1 LTFIKTAVD
10 DPGYPGVI
18 PREEAEMQLCEILV
32 HLDPSPRAQARL
44 DIAASLARQHG
55 AHLTALQVIDVAI
68 PVMAMADGGGGGAVI
83 AELMEQMRQ
92 SALAAGVNLK
102 AAFEAAL
109 AREGIMGEWRQVEG
123 TTPEILAL
131 HGRYADL
138 LVLGQDDPESD
149 SADLLETVLFDSG
162 RPVLAIPFA
171 GNFKSIGKRVLVGWN
186 ASREATRA
194 LHDALPLIAKAE
206 NTTVFL
212 ANPKRGLGAH
222 GEEPGADI
230 ARHLARHGLKVEV
243 AKAVADDVADSAL
256 LLNHASDMGADL
268 LVMGAYGHSRLRE
281 FILGGVTRSL
291 LREMTIPVL
300 LSH

>member
-1 LTFIKTAVD
+1 MK
-10 DPGYPGVI
+10 
-18 PREEAEMQLCEILV
+18 LCEILV
-32 HLDPSPRAQARL
+32 HLDQSPRAQSRL
-44 DIAASLARQHG
+44 DIAAELARQHG

-68 PVMAMADGGGGGAVI
+68 PVMALGDGGGGAVI
-83 AELMEQMRQ
+83 AELMEQMRR
-92 SALAAGVNLK
+92 SALVAGVKLK

-109 AREGIMGEWRQVEG
+109 ARDGIMGEWRQVEG
-123 TTPEILAL
+123 TTREILAL

-149 SADLLETVLFDSG
+149 SAGLLEAVVFDSG
-162 RPVLAIPFA
+162 RPVLAIPFV
-171 GNFKSIGKRVLVGWN
+171 GSSKTIGKRVLVGWN

-206 NTTVFL
+206 TVTVFL
-212 ANPKRGLGAH
+212 ANPTRGLDGH

-230 ARHLARHGLKVEV
+230 ARHLARHGMKAEV
-243 AKAVADDVADSAL
+243 AKVIADDVPDSAL

-281 FILGGVTRSL
+281 FILGGMTRSL
-291 LREMTIPVL
+291 LREMTVPVL

>member
-1 LTFIKTAVD
+1 MK
-10 DPGYPGVI
+10 
-18 PREEAEMQLCEILV
+18 LCDILV
-32 HLDPSPRAQARL
+32 QLDASPRARIRL
-44 DIAASLARQHG
+44 DLAVALARQHR
-55 AHLTALQVIDVAI
+55 AHLTALHVIDVAL
-68 PVMAMADGGGGGAVI
+68 PVMAMGDGGGAVI

-92 SALAAGVNLK
+92 TALK
-102 AAFEAAL
+102 AGAQLQAAFQEAIR
-109 AREGIMGEWRQVEG
+109 REGIMGEWRQVEG
-123 TTPEILAL
+123 SAAELVAL

-138 LVLGQDDPESD
+138 LMLGQDDPESD
-149 SADLLETVLFDSG
+149 HAGLLEAVLFDSG

-171 GNFKSIGKRVLVGWN
+171 GTFPQIGRRVLVGWN
-186 ASREATRA
+186 ASREASRA
-194 LHDALPLIAKAE
+194 VHDALPLLAKAE
-206 NTTVFL
+206 SACVFL

-291 LREMTIPVL
+291 LREMTVPVL

>member
-1 LTFIKTAVD
+1 MK
-10 DPGYPGVI
+10 
-18 PREEAEMQLCEILV
+18 LCDILV
-32 HLDPSPRAQARL
+32 HIDQSPRALMRL
-44 DIAASLARQHG
+44 DIAAELARQHG
-55 AHLTALQVIDVAI
+55 AHLTALQVIDVAL
-68 PVMAMADGGGGGAVI
+68 PVMAMGDGGGGAVI

-92 SALAAGVNLK
+92 SALAAGVKLK

-123 TTPEILAL
+123 TTQEILAL

-149 SADLLETVLFDSG
+149 SAGLLEAMVFDCG

-171 GNFKSIGKRVLVGWN
+171 GSFKTIGKRVLVGWN
-186 ASREATRA
+186 ASREASRA

-206 NTTVFL
+206 TATVFL
-212 ANPKRGLGAH
+212 ANPKRGLGGH

-230 ARHLARHGLKVEV
+230 ARHLARHGMKVEV
-243 AKAVADDVADSAL
+243 AMAIADDVPDSAL

-281 FILGGVTRSL
+281 FILGGMTRSL
-291 LREMTIPVL
+291 LREMTVPVL

>member
-1 LTFIKTAVD
+1 MK
-10 DPGYPGVI
+10 
-18 PREEAEMQLCEILV
+18 LCDILV
-32 HLDPSPRAQARL
+32 HIDQSPRAQMRL
-44 DIAASLARQHG
+44 DIAADLARQHG
-55 AHLTALQVIDVAI
+55 AHLTALQVIDVAM
-68 PVMAMADGGGGGAVI
+68 PVMALGDGGGGAVI

-92 SALAAGVNLK
+92 SAMVAGVKLK

-109 AREGIMGEWRQVEG
+109 ARDGIMGEWRQVEG
-123 TTPEILAL
+123 TTREILAL

-138 LVLGQDDPESD
+138 LVLGQDDPESGN
-149 SADLLETVLFDSG
+149 AGLLEAVVFDSG

-171 GNFKSIGKRVLVGWN
+171 GSFKTIGKRVLVGWN
-186 ASREATRA
+186 ASREASRA

-206 NTTVFL
+206 TVTLFL
-212 ANPKRGLGAH
+212 ANPTRGLDGH

-230 ARHLARHGLKVEV
+230 ARHMVRHGLKVEV
-243 AKAVADDVADSAL
+243 AKVIADDVPDSAL

-281 FILGGVTRSL
+281 FILGGMTRSL
-291 LREMTIPVL
+291 LREMTVPVL

>member
-1 LTFIKTAVD
+1 MK
-10 DPGYPGVI
+10 
-18 PREEAEMQLCEILV
+18 LCDILV
-32 HLDPSPRAQARL
+32 HVDQSPRAQMRL
-44 DIAASLARQHG
+44 DIAADLARQHG
-55 AHLTALQVIDVAI
+55 AHLTALQVIDVAM
-68 PVMAMADGGGGGAVI
+68 PVMALGDGGGGAVI

-92 SALAAGVNLK
+92 SALVAGVKLK

-109 AREGIMGEWRQVEG
+109 ARDGIMGEWRQVEG
-123 TTPEILAL
+123 TTREILAL

-149 SADLLETVLFDSG
+149 SAGLLEAVVFDSG

-171 GNFKSIGKRVLVGWN
+171 GSFKTIGKRVLVGWN
-186 ASREATRA
+186 ASREASRA

-206 NTTVFL
+206 TATVFL
-212 ANPKRGLGAH
+212 ANPTRGLDGH

-230 ARHLARHGLKVEV
+230 ARHMVRHGLKVEV
-243 AKAVADDVADSAL
+243 AKVIADDVPDSAL

-281 FILGGVTRSL
+281 FILGGMTRSL
-291 LREMTIPVL
+291 LREMTVPVL

>member
-1 LTFIKTAVD
+1 MK
-10 DPGYPGVI
+10 
-18 PREEAEMQLCEILV
+18 LCEILV
-32 HLDPSPRAQARL
+32 HLDQSPRAQARL
-44 DIAASLARQHG
+44 DIAASLVRQHG
-55 AHLTALQVIDVAI
+55 AHLTALHVIDVAI
-68 PVMAMADGGGGGAVI
+68 PVMAMGDGGGGGAVI

-92 SALAAGVNLK
+92 SALATGAKLK

-138 LVLGQDDPESD
+138 LVLGQDDPEGD
-149 SADLLETVLFDSG
+149 NRGLLEAALFDSG
-162 RPVLAIPFA
+162 RPVLAIPYA

-206 NTTVFL
+206 TATVFL
-212 ANPKRGLGAH
+212 ANPKHGLGAH

-243 AKAVADDVADSAL
+243 AKAVADDVSDSAL
-256 LLNHASDMGADL
+256 L
-268 LVMGAYGHSRLRE
+268 MGAYGHSRFRE

>member
-1 LTFIKTAVD
+1 MK
-10 DPGYPGVI
+10 
-18 PREEAEMQLCEILV
+18 LCDILV
-32 HLDPSPRAQARL
+32 HVDQSPRAQMRL
-44 DIAASLARQHG
+44 DIAADLARQHG
-55 AHLTALQVIDVAI
+55 AHLTALQVIDVAM
-68 PVMAMADGGGGGAVI
+68 PVMALGDGGGGAVI
-83 AELMEQMRQ
+83 AELLEQMRQ
-92 SALAAGVNLK
+92 SALVAGVKLK

-109 AREGIMGEWRQVEG
+109 ARDGIMGEWRQVEG
-123 TTPEILAL
+123 TTREILAL

-149 SADLLETVLFDSG
+149 SAGLLEAVVFDSG

-171 GNFKSIGKRVLVGWN
+171 GSFKTIGKRVLVGWN
-186 ASREATRA
+186 ASREASRA

-206 NTTVFL
+206 TVTVFL
-212 ANPKRGLGAH
+212 ANPTRGLDGH

-230 ARHLARHGLKVEV
+230 ARHMVRHGLKVEV
-243 AKAVADDVADSAL
+243 AKVIADDVPDSAL

-281 FILGGVTRSL
+281 FILGGMTRSL
-291 LREMTIPVL
+291 LREMTVPVL

>member
-1 LTFIKTAVD
+1 MK
-10 DPGYPGVI
+10 
-18 PREEAEMQLCEILV
+18 LCDILV
-32 HLDPSPRAQARL
+32 HVDQSPRAQMRL
-44 DIAASLARQHG
+44 DIAAELARQHG
-55 AHLTALQVIDVAI
+55 AHLTALQVIDVAM
-68 PVMAMADGGGGGAVI
+68 PVMALGDGGGGAVI

-92 SALAAGVNLK
+92 SALVAGVKLK

-109 AREGIMGEWRQVEG
+109 ARDGIMGEWRQVEG
-123 TTPEILAL
+123 TTREILAL

-149 SADLLETVLFDSG
+149 SAGLLEAVVFDSG

-171 GNFKSIGKRVLVGWN
+171 GSFKTIGKRVLVGWN
-186 ASREATRA
+186 ASREASRA

-206 NTTVFL
+206 TVTLFL
-212 ANPKRGLGAH
+212 ANPTRGLDGH

-230 ARHLARHGLKVEV
+230 ARHMVRHGLKVEV
-243 AKAVADDVADSAL
+243 AKVIADDVPDSAL

-281 FILGGVTRSL
+281 FILGGMTRSL
-291 LREMTIPVL
+291 LREMTVPVL

>member
-1 LTFIKTAVD
+1 
-10 DPGYPGVI
+10 
-18 PREEAEMQLCEILV
+18 M
-32 HLDPSPRAQARL
+32 
-44 DIAASLARQHG
+44 
-55 AHLTALQVIDVAI
+55 ALGD
-68 PVMAMADGGGGGAVI
+68 GGGGAVI

-92 SALAAGVNLK
+92 SALVAGVKLK

-109 AREGIMGEWRQVEG
+109 ARDGIMGEWRQVEG
-123 TTPEILAL
+123 TTREILAL

-149 SADLLETVLFDSG
+149 SAGLLEAVVFDSG

-171 GNFKSIGKRVLVGWN
+171 GTFKTIGKRVLVGWN
-186 ASREATRA
+186 ASREASRA
-194 LHDALPLIAKAE
+194 LHDALPLIANAE
-206 NTTVFL
+206 TVTFFL
-212 ANPKRGLGAH
+212 ANPTRGLDGH

-230 ARHLARHGLKVEV
+230 ARHMVRHGLKVEV
-243 AKAVADDVADSAL
+243 AKVIANDLPDSAL

-281 FILGGVTRSL
+281 FILGGMTRSL
-291 LREMTIPVL
+291 LREMTVPVL

>member
-1 LTFIKTAVD
+1 MKLSD
-10 DPGYPGVI
+10 
-18 PREEAEMQLCEILV
+18 ILV
-32 HLDPSPRAQARL
+32 YVDASPRAQMRL
-44 DIAASLARQHG
+44 DIAAALARQHG
-55 AHLTALQVIDVAI
+55 AHLTALQVIDVAV
-68 PVMAMADGGGGGAVI
+68 PVMAMGDGGGGGAVI

-92 SALAAGVNLK
+92 SALVAGVKLK
-102 AAFEAAL
+102 AAFETAL

-123 TTPEILAL
+123 TTTEILAL
-131 HGRYADL
+131 HGRYVDL
-138 LVLGQDDPESD
+138 LVMGQDDPESD
-149 SADLLETVLFDSG
+149 NADLLETVLFDSG

-171 GNFKSIGKRVLVGWN
+171 GSFKTIGKRVLVGWN

-206 NTTVFL
+206 TATVFL

-243 AKAVADDVADSAL
+243 AKAIADDVADSTL

-268 LVMGAYGHSRLRE
+268 VVMGAYGHSRLRE

-291 LREMTIPVL
+291 LREMTVPVL

>member
-1 LTFIKTAVD
+1 MK
-10 DPGYPGVI
+10 
-18 PREEAEMQLCEILV
+18 LCDILV
-32 HLDPSPRAQARL
+32 HVDQSPRALARL
-44 DIAASLARQHG
+44 DIAAMLARQHA
-55 AHLTALQVIDVAI
+55 AHLTALQVIDVAV
-68 PVMAMADGGGGGAVI
+68 PVMAMGDGGGGGAVI

-92 SALAAGVNLK
+92 SALTAGQKLR

-123 TTPEILAL
+123 STTEIVAL

-149 SADLLETVLFDSG
+149 NTGVLETVLFDSG

-171 GNFKSIGKRVLVGWN
+171 GSLPTIGKRVLVGWN
-186 ASREATRA
+186 ASREASRA
-194 LHDALPLIAKAE
+194 LHDALPLLAKAE
-206 NTTVFL
+206 SATVFL
-212 ANPKRGLGAH
+212 ANPKRGLGGH

-230 ARHLARHGLKVEV
+230 ARHLARHGVKVNV
-243 AKAVADDVADSAL
+243 AKAVADDVSDSAL

-291 LREMTIPVL
+291 LREMTVPVL

>member
-1 LTFIKTAVD
+1 MK
-10 DPGYPGVI
+10 
-18 PREEAEMQLCEILV
+18 LCDILV
-32 HLDPSPRAQARL
+32 HVDQSPRTQMRL
-44 DIAASLARQHG
+44 DIAAALARQHG
-55 AHLTALQVIDVAI
+55 AHLTALQVIDVAM
-68 PVMAMADGGGGGAVI
+68 PVMALGDGGGGAVI

-92 SALAAGVNLK
+92 SALAAGVKLK
-102 AAFEAAL
+102 VAFEAAL

-123 TTPEILAL
+123 TTQEILAL

-149 SADLLETVLFDSG
+149 SAGLLEAVVFDCG
-162 RPVLAIPFA
+162 RPVLAIPLA
-171 GNFKSIGKRVLVGWN
+171 GSFKTIGKRVLVGWN
-186 ASREATRA
+186 ASREASRA

-206 NTTVFL
+206 TATVFL
-212 ANPKRGLGAH
+212 ANPKRGLGGH

-230 ARHLARHGLKVEV
+230 ARHMARHGLKAEV
-243 AKAVADDVADSAL
+243 AKAIADDVPDSAL

-281 FILGGVTRSL
+281 FILGGMTRSL
-291 LREMTIPVL
+291 LREMTVPVL

>member
-1 LTFIKTAVD
+1 MK
-10 DPGYPGVI
+10 
-18 PREEAEMQLCEILV
+18 LCEILV
-32 HLDPSPRAQARL
+32 HLDQSSRAQARL

-92 SALAAGVNLK
+92 AALAAGVKLK

-123 TTPEILAL
+123 TTPENLAL

-149 SADLLETVLFDSG
+149 SAGLLETVLFDSG

-171 GNFKSIGKRVLVGWN
+171 GNFKSIGKRVLIGWN

-194 LHDALPLIAKAE
+194 LHDALPLIAKAD
-206 NTTVFL
+206 TATVFL

>member
-1 LTFIKTAVD
+1 MK
-10 DPGYPGVI
+10 
-18 PREEAEMQLCEILV
+18 LCDILV
-32 HLDPSPRAQARL
+32 HVDQSPRAQMRL
-44 DIAASLARQHG
+44 DIAAELARQHG
-55 AHLTALQVIDVAI
+55 AHLTALQVIDVAM
-68 PVMAMADGGGGGAVI
+68 PVMALGDGGGGAVI

-92 SALAAGVNLK
+92 SALVAGVKLK

-109 AREGIMGEWRQVEG
+109 ARDGIMGEWRQVEG
-123 TTPEILAL
+123 TTREILAL

-149 SADLLETVLFDSG
+149 SDGLLEAVVFDSG

-171 GNFKSIGKRVLVGWN
+171 GSFKTIGKRVLVGWN
-186 ASREATRA
+186 ASREASRA

-206 NTTVFL
+206 TATVFL
-212 ANPKRGLGAH
+212 ANPTRGLDGH

-230 ARHLARHGLKVEV
+230 ARHMVRHGLKVEV
-243 AKAVADDVADSAL
+243 AKVIADDVPDSAL

-281 FILGGVTRSL
+281 FILGGMTRSL
-291 LREMTIPVL
+291 LREMTVPVL

>member
-1 LTFIKTAVD
+1 MK
-10 DPGYPGVI
+10 
-18 PREEAEMQLCEILV
+18 LCDILV
-32 HLDPSPRAQARL
+32 HVDQSPRAQMRL
-44 DIAASLARQHG
+44 DIAADLARQHG
-55 AHLTALQVIDVAI
+55 AHLTALQVIDVAM
-68 PVMAMADGGGGGAVI
+68 PVMALGDGGGGAVI

-92 SALAAGVNLK
+92 SALVAGVKLK
-102 AAFEAAL
+102 VAFEAAL
-109 AREGIMGEWRQVEG
+109 ARDGIMGEWRQVEG
-123 TTPEILAL
+123 TTREILAL

-149 SADLLETVLFDSG
+149 SAGLLEAVVFDSG

-171 GNFKSIGKRVLVGWN
+171 GSFKTIGKRVLVGWN
-186 ASREATRA
+186 ASREASRA

-206 NTTVFL
+206 TATVFL
-212 ANPKRGLGAH
+212 ANPTRGLDGH

-230 ARHLARHGLKVEV
+230 ARHMVRHGLKVEV
-243 AKAVADDVADSAL
+243 AKVIAGDVPDSAL

-281 FILGGVTRSL
+281 FILGGMTRSL
-291 LREMTIPVL
+291 LREMTVPVL

>member
-1 LTFIKTAVD
+1 MK
-10 DPGYPGVI
+10 
-18 PREEAEMQLCEILV
+18 LCDILV
-32 HLDPSPRAQARL
+32 HLDASPRARIRL
-44 DIAASLARQHG
+44 DLAVALARQHR
-55 AHLTALQVIDVAI
+55 AHLTALHVIDVAL
-68 PVMAMADGGGGGAVI
+68 PVMAMGDGGGAVI

-92 SALAAGVNLK
+92 TALK
-102 AAFEAAL
+102 AGAQLQAAFQEAIR
-109 AREGIMGEWRQVEG
+109 REGIMGEWRQVEG
-123 TTPEILAL
+123 SAAELVAL

-149 SADLLETVLFDSG
+149 HAGLLEAVLFASG

-171 GNFKSIGKRVLVGWN
+171 GTFPQIGRRVLVGWN
-186 ASREATRA
+186 ASREASRA
-194 LHDALPLIAKAE
+194 VHDALPLLAKAE
-206 NTTVFL
+206 SACVFL

-291 LREMTIPVL
+291 LREMTVPVL

>member
-1 LTFIKTAVD
+1 MKLYD
-10 DPGYPGVI
+10 
-18 PREEAEMQLCEILV
+18 ILV
-32 HLDPSPRAQARL
+32 HVDQSPRAQMRL
-44 DIAASLARQHG
+44 DIAAMLARQHA
-55 AHLTALQVIDVAI
+55 AHLTALQVIDVAV
-68 PVMAMADGGGGGAVI
+68 PVMAMGDGGGGGAVI

-92 SALAAGVNLK
+92 SALTAGQKLK

-123 TTPEILAL
+123 TTAEIVAL

-149 SADLLETVLFDSG
+149 NTDVLETVLFDSG

-171 GNFKSIGKRVLVGWN
+171 GSRPTIGKRVLIGWN
-186 ASREATRA
+186 ASREASRA
-194 LHDALPLIAKAE
+194 LHDALPLLAKAE
-206 NTTVFL
+206 STTVFL
-212 ANPKRGLGAH
+212 ANPRRGLGAH
-222 GEEPGADI
+222 GDEPGADI
-230 ARHLARHGLKVEV
+230 ARHLARHGLKVNV
-243 AKAVADDVADSAL
+243 AKAVADDVPDSAL

-291 LREMTIPVL
+291 LREMTVPVL

>member
-1 LTFIKTAVD
+1 MK
-10 DPGYPGVI
+10 
-18 PREEAEMQLCEILV
+18 LCEILV
-32 HLDPSPRAQARL
+32 HLDQSPRAQSRL

-55 AHLTALQVIDVAI
+55 AHLTALQVIDVAV

-92 SALAAGVNLK
+92 SALAAGVKLK

-109 AREGIMGEWRQVEG
+109 AREGILGEWRQVEG
-123 TTPEILAL
+123 STPEILAL

-149 SADLLETVLFDSG
+149 SAGLLETVLFDSG
-162 RPVLAIPFA
+162 RPVLAIPFV
-171 GNFKSIGKRVLVGWN
+171 GNFNSIGKRVLVGWN

-243 AKAVADDVADSAL
+243 AKAVAEDVADSAL

>member
-1 LTFIKTAVD
+1 MK
-10 DPGYPGVI
+10 
-18 PREEAEMQLCEILV
+18 LCDILV
-32 HLDPSPRAQARL
+32 HIDQSPRALMRL
-44 DIAASLARQHG
+44 DIAAELARQHG
-55 AHLTALQVIDVAI
+55 AHLTALQVIDVAL
-68 PVMAMADGGGGGAVI
+68 PVMAMGDGGGGAVI

-92 SALAAGVNLK
+92 SALAAGVKLK
-102 AAFEAAL
+102 VAFEAAL

-123 TTPEILAL
+123 TTQEILAL

-149 SADLLETVLFDSG
+149 SAGLLEAMVFDCG

-171 GNFKSIGKRVLVGWN
+171 GSFKTIGKRVLVGWN
-186 ASREATRA
+186 ASREASRA

-206 NTTVFL
+206 TATVFL
-212 ANPKRGLGAH
+212 ANPKRGLGGH

-230 ARHLARHGLKVEV
+230 ARHLARHGMKVEV
-243 AKAVADDVADSAL
+243 AMAIADDVPDSAL

-281 FILGGVTRSL
+281 FILGGMTRSL
-291 LREMTIPVL
+291 LREMTVPVL

>member
-1 LTFIKTAVD
+1 MK
-10 DPGYPGVI
+10 
-18 PREEAEMQLCEILV
+18 LCEILV
-32 HLDPSPRAQARL
+32 HLDQSSRAQARL

-92 SALAAGVNLK
+92 AALAAGVKLK

-123 TTPEILAL
+123 TTPENLAL

-149 SADLLETVLFDSG
+149 SAGLLETVLFNSG

-171 GNFKSIGKRVLVGWN
+171 GNFKSIGKRVLIGWN

-194 LHDALPLIAKAE
+194 LHDALPLIAKAD
-206 NTTVFL
+206 TATVFL

>member
-1 LTFIKTAVD
+1 MK
-10 DPGYPGVI
+10 
-18 PREEAEMQLCEILV
+18 LCDILV
-32 HLDPSPRAQARL
+32 HLDTSPRALIRL
-44 DIAASLARQHG
+44 DSAVALARQHG
-55 AHLTALQVIDVAI
+55 AHLTALQVIDVAV
-68 PVMAMADGGGGGAVI
+68 PVMAMGDGGGGGAVI

-92 SALAAGVNLK
+92 SALVAGQKLK

-109 AREGIMGEWRQVEG
+109 AREGVMGEWRQVEG

-149 SADLLETVLFDSG
+149 HAGLLEAVLFDSG

-171 GNFKSIGKRVLVGWN
+171 GQFKSIGKRVLVGWN
-186 ASREATRA
+186 ASREASRA
-194 LHDALPLIAKAE
+194 VHDALPLLAKAE
-206 NTTVFL
+206 SACVFL

-222 GEEPGADI
+222 GEEPGSDI

-291 LREMTIPVL
+291 LREMTVPVL